1 MSKKTLGSR
10 LGGRVTPESEFPI
23 DSFGDSSFFPKRLLS
38 LPLLCPNGK
47 SAIPTRGSE
56 SHEK

>member
-1 MSKKTLGSR
+1 MSKKTPGSV
-10 LGGRVTPESEFPI
+10 GRVTPESEFPI
-23 DSFGDSSFFPKRLLS
+23 DSFGDSSSFPKRLLS
-38 LPLLCPNGK
+38 LFPLLCPNGK